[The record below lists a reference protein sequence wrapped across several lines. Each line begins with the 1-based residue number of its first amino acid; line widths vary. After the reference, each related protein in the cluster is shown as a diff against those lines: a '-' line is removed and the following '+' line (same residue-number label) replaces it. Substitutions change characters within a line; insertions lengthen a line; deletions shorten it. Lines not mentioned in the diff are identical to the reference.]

1 MAQFKKFITDAKTQA
16 TGEDVNANL
25 LSGFYAR
32 FSEDPW
38 DVGRVIKYLEKKG
51 YKLNPKDIV
60 SLEEL
65 HEKTCVDWEFR
76 NKDY

>member
-16 TGEDVNANL
+16 TAEDVNANL

-38 DVGRVIKYLEKKG
+38 DLDIVTGYLEDKG
-51 YKLNPKDIV
+51 YKLNAKDIA
-60 SLEEL
+60 SLQAL
-65 HEKTCVDWEFR
+65 HDKTCVDWEFK

>member
-1 MAQFKKFITDAKTQA
+1 MAQFKKFITDAKTEAEGQ
-16 TGEDVNANL
+16 GDNADL
-25 LSGFYAR
+25 ISGFYAR

-38 DVGRVIKYLEKKG
+38 DLDIVTDYLDKKG
-51 YKLNPKDIV
+51 YKLNAKDVV
-60 SLEEL
+60 SLQAL